1 MTAAQHHAYHN
12 LYLIRHGETV
22 DNIAGVYAG
31 ITDSALT
38 NHGVQQGIRLGQWF
52 AKHDVVF
59 THFFSSD
66 LSRAHKTAE
75 NVRKSQL
82 TGEDAPEIVLSSD
95 LREQD
100 FGFYER
106 KPFYARSPDSKKTG
120 KDTHRAQHK
129 DDKGF
134 QDIESKESMAKR
146 ADNYLDEHL
155 LPLLKQAP
163 HDHGYSIAIVSHGM
177 LLSSLW
183 KAILRRQR
191 PNSVI
196 LDPTAAIAGAP
207 VTLEHLGGWSNTGYL
222 HLELQKNV
230 PTEPGA
236 KAIGGSVPTDA
247 QVEGNKALAAEAI
260 SAIDQVDDNEINIT
274 QRPSPPAGTRVPPT
288 TEGTAA
294 ENVLAPT
301 SQSGITPS
309 TEERP
314 PSGSFKIR
322 IKTINGKEHLTGL
335 KRTGGG
341 VGSSKH
347 DEAQKSIETFFKR
360 RKTES

>member
-1 MTAAQHHAYHN
+1 MTAVQHRPHHN

-22 DNIAGVYAG
+22 DNIKGVYAG

-52 AKHDVVF
+52 AKNDVVF

-75 NVRKSQL
+75 NIRKSQ
-82 TGEDAPEIVLSSD
+82 TTAEDAPEIVLSPE

-106 KPFYARSPDSKKTG
+106 KPFYARSPESKKTG

-129 DDKGF
+129 DDEGF
-134 QDIESKESMAKR
+134 QDIESKESMARR
-146 ADNYLDEHL
+146 ADKFLDEHL
-155 LPLLKQAP
+155 MPLLEQAP
-163 HDHGYSIAIVSHGM
+163 EDHNYTIAIVSHGM

-183 KAILRRQR
+183 KATLRRQR
-191 PNSVI
+191 PNTVTLES
-196 LDPTAAIAGAP
+196 TAVIAGAP
-207 VTLEHLGGWSNTGYL
+207 VALEHLGGWSNTGYL
-222 HLELQKNV
+222 HLELCQDRPAQVSSTVTDEGPEGAARDAGVEAEQVLPEHDSSAAV
-230 PTEPGA
+230 PVEDTTGQDLEAAEPA
-236 KAIGGSVPTDA
+236 QAAGGS
-247 QVEGNKALAAEAI
+247 AAA
-260 SAIDQVDDNEINIT
+260 
-274 QRPSPPAGTRVPPT
+274 
-288 TEGTAA
+288 
-294 ENVLAPT
+294 NVLEPVSHAVTSSATGERAPL
-301 SQSGITPS
+301 S
-309 TEERP
+309 
-314 PSGSFKIR
+314 SFFRIR
-322 IKTINGKEHLTGL
+322 IKTINGKEHLAGL

-347 DEAQKSIETFFKR
+347 DDAQKSIETFFKK